1 MHSILNMSRGRGAD
15 VGRVYSVGQLRI
27 DIIEIRWTGIA
38 EQRQGR
44 GEGEKW
50 QIRQGRVHSRF
61 RFPIFDRY
69 MNPPTCM

>member
-1 MHSILNMSRGRGAD
+1 MSRGRGAD

-44 GEGEKW
+44 GREVADQAG
-50 QIRQGRVHSRF
+50 QSALPLSFSNF
-61 RFPIFDRY
+61 R
-69 MNPPTCM
+69 